1 LAASTPSSSTSDKP
15 LYIASCVFN
24 QNYTQ
29 TTKPLTACLDDHIDF
44 NRTNTTL
51 VVDVQSIVVDRYEQE
66 EKKRADNERQQSGST
81 TASNASGVQTR
92 SQHKQSTTSLLDC
105 FKYFTTKETLSDNDQ
120 WYCPKCK
127 LLKNASKKI
136 DLWLL
141 PKVLIVQL
149 KRFNY
154 TRHYRD
160 KIDLLIDCPIYDLD
174 LSQFVLNPSEKANA
188 KYDLIAVSNHMGG
201 LGGGHYTAHAKN
213 MHDHKWH
220 TFDDSCVSDID
231 ESNVISKS
239 AYVLIYQQQTPA
251 AQTSIKE
258 SPRKTS
264 ARTNKVPS

>member
-1 LAASTPSSSTSDKP
+1 MNKKKKKRLDKERLQPTPSS
-15 LYIASCVFN
+15 
-24 QNYTQ
+24 
-29 TTKPLTACLDDHIDF
+29 LT
-44 NRTNTTL
+44 NN
-51 VVDVQSIVVDRYEQE
+51 
-66 EKKRADNERQQSGST
+66 
-81 TASNASGVQTR
+81 SGVQTR
-92 SQHKQSTTSLLDC
+92 SQYKQSTTTLLDC

-127 LLKNASKKI
+127 QLKNASKKI

-160 KIDLLIDCPIYDLD
+160 KIDLFIDCPIYDLD
-174 LSQFVLNPSEKANA
+174 LSQFVLNPFEKANA

-213 MHDHKWH
+213 AHDQKWH
-220 TFDDSCVSDID
+220 TFDDSCVTDID

-239 AYVLIYQQQTPA
+239 AYVLIYQQQQPPQPVQQQA
-251 AQTSIKE
+251 KE

-264 ARTNKVPS
+264 ARATKAPS

>member
-1 LAASTPSSSTSDKP
+1 MAAS
-15 LYIASCVFN
+15 
-24 QNYTQ
+24 
-29 TTKPLTACLDDHIDF
+29 
-44 NRTNTTL
+44 
-51 VVDVQSIVVDRYEQE
+51 VVEKYEQE
-66 EKKRADNERQQSGST
+66 EKKRLEKERQQSNSSQT
-81 TASNASGVQTR
+81 NASGVVTR
-92 SQHKQSTTSLLDC
+92 SQQKQSTTTLLDC

-127 LLKNASKKI
+127 QLKNASKKI

-160 KIDLLIDCPIYDLD
+160 KIDLFIDCPIYDLD
-174 LSQFVLNPSEKANA
+174 LSQFVLNPNEKAAA

-213 MHDHKWH
+213 AHDQKWH

-231 ESNVISKS
+231 ESNVITKS
-239 AYVLIYQQQTPA
+239 AYVLIYQQQTSTTQ
-251 AQTSIKE
+251 QTIKE
-258 SPRKTS
+258 SPRKLG
-264 ARTNKVPS
+264 ARATKISS